1 MKKLDIEKIRV
12 IAFDADDTLWDC
24 QSHFEEV
31 ENLLY
36 SFINPYCD
44 DPAHELFVTESQ
56 NMEDLGYGCKAF
68 TMSVMET
75 ALRVCG
81 NDLSAT
87 QLTSLL
93 EAGKHLLHLPAT
105 PLPGVVEVLEALHTS
120 LSTLHLPPKIV
131 CFTKGELQDQENKL
145 RRSGLAKYFDYVEI
159 TSDKTEKEFLAL
171 CRLLQIEPSELLMV
185 GNSLK
190 SDIAPALAIGAQ
202 AVHIPF
208 HVTWQLEVHE
218 DIEHERMVKIER
230 IEELLTL
237 LQ

>member
-12 IAFDADDTLWDC
+12 IAFGADDTLWDC

-36 SFINPYCD
+36 SFIGPYCD

-105 PLPGVVEVLEALHTS
+105 PLPGVVEVLETLHTS

-145 RRSGLAKYFDYVEI
+145 RRSGLAKYFNYVEI

-171 CRLLQIEPSELLMV
+171 CRHLQIEPSELLMV

>member
-1 MKKLDIEKIRV
+1 MNKLNTQQIRAIV
-12 IAFDADDTLWDC
+12 FDADDTLWDC

-31 ENLLY
+31 ENMLY
-36 SFINPYCD
+36 NIIGPYCM
-44 DPAHELFVTESQ
+44 DPKHELFVTESN

-68 TMSVMET
+68 TISVMET

-87 QLTSLL
+87 QLSELL
-93 EAGKHLLHLPAT
+93 EAGKHLLQLPAT
-105 PLPGVVEVLEALHTS
+105 PLPGVEETLQRLSVACRT
-120 LSTLHLPPKIV
+120 STLKLV

-145 RRSGLAKYFDYVEI
+145 RRSGLGRFFDHVEI
-159 TSDKTEKEFLAL
+159 TSDKTEHEYLQL
-171 CRLLQIEPSELLMV
+171 CRHLGIEPQELLMV

-218 DIEHERMVKIER
+218 DIEHERMVKIDN
-230 IEELLTL
+230 ISQLLPL
-237 LQ
+237 LGL